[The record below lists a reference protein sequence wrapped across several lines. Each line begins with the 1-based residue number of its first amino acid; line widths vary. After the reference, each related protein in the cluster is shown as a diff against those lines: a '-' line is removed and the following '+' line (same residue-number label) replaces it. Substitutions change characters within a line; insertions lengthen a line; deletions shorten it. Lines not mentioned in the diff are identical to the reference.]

1 MKSVTVAALTL
12 LTAALAMVLPA
23 PTAGAA
29 VNLPPG
35 GYLFAVLANSSL
47 VAIDRTTEK
56 VVNTMALSGVSSAAV
71 AEIWTSPDQ
80 ASVYVLTGSSI
91 TVVDTRSMTV
101 KGSYLDAAGS
111 GFDSMAVSPDGTRLY
126 AYAAAGWV
134 DVLELPSL
142 TRLGQAAV
150 GVPLSRVGGVV
161 TANNE
166 SGYVSTG
173 DRLKVVPRD
182 GGPVSAT
189 FVRGDGLGSI
199 VLIGG
204 SLYVSPRRKLWN
216 RSGRHPEQRHG
227 SRARGPEHVGGDRW
241 PDDGQP

>member
-12 LTAALAMVLPA
+12 LTAALAIVLPA

-29 VNLPPG
+29 VTLPG
-35 GYLFAVLANSSL
+35 GSYLFAVLEDSRL
-47 VAIDRTTEK
+47 VAIDRTTEQ
-56 VVNTMALSGVSSAAV
+56 VVGTMALSGVASAAV
-71 AEIWTSPDQ
+71 AESWTSPDQ

>member
-1 MKSVTVAALTL
+1 MSKGTQMLMCAGRTDQPRAALR
-12 LTAALAMVLPA
+12 
-23 PTAGAA
+23 GATGLVVIRSPSYGLQEQFPDGA
-29 VNLPPG
+29 KI
-35 GYLFAVLANSSL
+35 AVL
-47 VAIDRTTEK
+47 
-56 VVNTMALSGVSSAAV
+56 
-71 AEIWTSPDQ
+71 
-80 ASVYVLTGSSI
+80 
-91 TVVDTRSMTV
+91 
-101 KGSYLDAAGS
+101 
-111 GFDSMAVSPDGTRLY
+111 
-126 AYAAAGWV
+126 
-134 DVLELPSL
+134 
-142 TRLGQAAV
+142 
-150 GVPLSRVGGVV
+150 

-216 RSGRHPEQRHG
+216 RSGRHPQQRHG